1 MINIWNSLLFYPL
14 INALMFL
21 HQLTGSLGWAIIV
34 LTVAL
39 RFLMTPLVLPGL
51 RLSKKMTELA
61 PEVAKLKEKYK
72 DDKTTLATAQ
82 AELYKSHGANPAS
95 GCLPQILQI
104 VILIT
109 LFNALNLV
117 LKSNGD
123 LPSRLNAIL
132 YSFNRLP
139 SNFNLSTRF
148 FYLDLS
154 QPDVFR
160 LPNIPLPL
168 PGVFLLFSALVQFI
182 TSKMMSP
189 VITAEQKLAQK
200 TATDTDDTAVA
211 MQQQMLYM
219 FPVMTLIFGYQFS
232 SGLVLYWLVF
242 SLVGLVQQYQV
253 TAWGGLTPWI
263 IRLRLIKS

>member
-1 MINIWNSLLFYPL
+1 MIELWNLILFHPL
-14 INALMFL
+14 INALVFL
-21 HQLTGSLGWAIIV
+21 HKVAGNLGWAIIT
-34 LTVAL
+34 LTIAL

-51 RLSKKMTELA
+51 RLSKKMADLA
-61 PEVAKLKEKYK
+61 PEVTKLKEKHER
-72 DDKTTLATAQ
+72 DKTALATAQ

-104 VILIT
+104 IVLIA

-123 LPSRLNAIL
+123 LPSRLNSIL

-139 SNFNLSTRF
+139 SDFQLSTQF
-148 FYLDLS
+148 FYLNLS

-160 LPNIPLPL
+160 LPGLPVPL
-168 PGVFLLFSALVQFI
+168 PGIFLVFSAAIQFL

-189 VITAEQKLAQK
+189 VVAAEEKLAQK
-200 TATDTDDTAVA
+200 TPSEADDTAVA

-219 FPVMTLIFGYQFS
+219 FPLMTLIFGYQFS

-253 TAWGGLTPWI
+253 TNWGGLTPWI
-263 IRLRLIKS
+263 TKLGMVKS